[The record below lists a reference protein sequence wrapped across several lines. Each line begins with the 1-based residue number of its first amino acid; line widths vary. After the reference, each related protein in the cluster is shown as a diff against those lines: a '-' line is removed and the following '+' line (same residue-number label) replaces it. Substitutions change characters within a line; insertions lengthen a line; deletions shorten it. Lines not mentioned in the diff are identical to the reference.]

1 MNGNMKRVLVD
12 MSCTLLHHGH
22 VRLLK
27 KAAEHGYVIVAL
39 TTDEE
44 ILLYKGYLPELSYE
58 QRAEIVGAI
67 RHVDEVIPS
76 NWLITDEFIEKNE
89 IDIFVHG
96 DDNMNDIQSCE
107 VKIFPRT
114 LGISSTQLRLG
125 AQGIGTKKF
134 NEFLS

>member
-1 MNGNMKRVLVD
+1 MTRVLVD

-27 KAAEHGYVIVAL
+27 KAAEHGDVIVAL

-44 ILLYKGYLPELSYE
+44 IFSCKGYLPELNYE

-67 RHVDEVIPS
+67 RYVDEVIPS
-76 NWLITDEFIEKNE
+76 NWLITDEFIEENE
-89 IDIFVHG
+89 IDILVHG
-96 DDNMNDIQSCE
+96 DDNANDIRSCE

-114 LGISSTQLRLG
+114 LGVSSKLLRLG
-125 AQGIGTKKF
+125 AQRIGTENPK
-134 NEFLS
+134 ECLS